1 MTIALYIAGGI
12 ALAGLLGFAV
22 LTITE
27 NFVANHQD
35 RVDHVPGVGSDPAE
49 FMRALHGAAGERST
63 AGNDVALFQNG
74 DDIFPPMLAAIG
86 AATTTVHFVSYIVWR
101 GAIAEQFLAAFC
113 AAAHRG
119 VVVRVVADSEGSS
132 DHFDKHMVE
141 RLRSAGCHFAW
152 YRRAHWFDV
161 TKYNR
166 RSHRRILVVDGTV
179 GFTGGVGVA
188 DQWMG
193 NAATPEQWRDTHAR
207 VTGPAVQS
215 LQAGFTDTW
224 NRCTNELLLHE
235 RDYPQLDATDGMTVT
250 AVVSNP
256 SGGTSEAQRVMAACI
271 AAATR
276 TLRITNAYF
285 VPTPAF
291 IQALCDARTRGVAVS
306 IVVPGRRIDQQF
318 VRRASRHTWP
328 KLLAAGVEIHEFQP
342 AMIHAKT
349 LIIDDEVVLVGSIN
363 FDPRSFSLNAE
374 CGIVVADRGLAS
386 GMATVFARDLQRSQ
400 RVDASHVTGRS
411 VVTRS
416 LDQIFY
422 WFRAQL

>member
-1 MTIALYIAGGI
+1 MTIALYIAGG
-12 ALAGLLGFAV
+12 LVLLGLLGFAV

-27 NFVANHQD
+27 NFIANHQD
-35 RVDHVPGVGSDPAE
+35 RVDHVPGVGSDAAP

-63 AGNDVALFQNG
+63 DGNEVAVYQNG
-74 DDIFPPMLAAIG
+74 DEIFPPMLAAIG
-86 AATTTVHFVSYIVWR
+86 AATNTVHFVSYIIWE
-101 GAIAEQFLAAFC
+101 GIIAEQFIAAFC
-113 AAAHRG
+113 DAARRG

-132 DHFDKHMVE
+132 DRLDKKQVQ
-141 RLRSAGCHFAW
+141 RLRDAGCHFAW
-152 YRRAHWFDV
+152 YRRAHWFDF

-166 RSHRRILVVDGTV
+166 RSHRRILVVDGIV
-179 GFTGGVGVA
+179 GFTGGAGVA

-193 NAATPEQWRDTHAR
+193 TAANEKQWRDTHAR
-207 VTGPAVQS
+207 ITGPAVEA

-235 RDYPQLDATDGMTVT
+235 RDYPALDTAGAMRVT

-256 SGGTSEAQRVMAACI
+256 SGGTSAAQRVVAACI
-271 AAATR
+271 AAATQ

-291 IQALCDARTRGVAVS
+291 IEALCDARSRGVAVT
-306 IVVPGRRIDQQF
+306 VMVPGEHIDVQL

-342 AMIHAKT
+342 AMVHAKT
-349 LIIDDEVVLVGSIN
+349 LVIDDAVALVGSIN

-374 CGIVVADRGLAS
+374 CAVVVADRGLATR
-386 GMATVFARDLQRSQ
+386 MAAVFANDLRRCE
-400 RVDASHVTGRS
+400 RVEAAAVSGRS

-416 LDQIFY
+416 LDQMCY